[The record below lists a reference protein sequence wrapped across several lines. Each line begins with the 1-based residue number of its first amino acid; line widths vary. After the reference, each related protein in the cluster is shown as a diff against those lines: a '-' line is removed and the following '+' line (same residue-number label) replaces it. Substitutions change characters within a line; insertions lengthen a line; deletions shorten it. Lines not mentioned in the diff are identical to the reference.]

1 MKYATK
7 KNRKTNTHFSP
18 PSPKSPVCS
27 GGKPITASNS
37 SASQPSS
44 SDGETKSISKSG
56 KSCSEVAA
64 STSKRFARG
73 ISTAADLGTL
83 GLTPTLDAARF
94 RTEVF
99 FINFGAPVTP
109 RPTRWIPGITRAP
122 VTPRQTRWIPGITQ
136 APVTSRTTHKIPGST
151 WAPVTPRPTR
161 WIPGFTRAPV
171 TPRPTRWI
179 PGITKAPVTP
189 RPTRWIPGITQAPV
203 TPRPTRWIP
212 GITQAPVTPR
222 PTRWIPGITRAPVMP
237 RPTRWIPGITQAPVT
252 PRPTHK
258 IPGFTQAP
266 VTPRPTQKEPT
277 IVVETPTPKP
287 NAVKVHCGESS
298 VQFEVD
304 MDLLGIGHLIQPSD
318 INLGGCGPVGQHGS
332 EVLLFETE
340 LHGCGS
346 VLAMMEDA
354 LVYTFALNYQPNSF
368 VATPII
374 RTSSAVVGL
383 QCHYM
388 RLHNVSSNA
397 LKPTWIPYHSTL
409 SAEELLVFSMRL
421 MADHWQLERGSNVF
435 FLGDLINIEVS
446 VVQANHMPLR
456 VFVDTCVATL
466 DPDMNAV
473 PRYAFIENDGCLMD
487 SKLTNSRSQLLSRV
501 QDDKL
506 QFQLDAFRW
515 ISASGNDQACSCC
528 DTSCVVRKGRSVDS
542 GAQYA
547 GTAVLGPIV
556 VQEAAKD
563 VPESHSRV
571 KADDRAEGP
580 SEAMIIAG
588 VMAAVGF
595 VCMIVLGTLL
605 VQRRYKPLV

>member
-1 MKYATK
+1 M
-7 KNRKTNTHFSP
+7 
-18 PSPKSPVCS
+18 
-27 GGKPITASNS
+27 GGVRLLIEFLVFVLF
-37 SASQPSS
+37 
-44 SDGETKSISKSG
+44 G
-56 KSCSEVAA
+56 C
-64 STSKRFARG
+64 
-73 ISTAADLGTL
+73 LC
-83 GLTPTLDAARF
+83 DAQW
-94 RTEVF
+94 
-99 FINFGAPVTP
+99 GS
-109 RPTRWIPGITRAP
+109 
-122 VTPRQTRWIPGITQ
+122 Q
-136 APVTSRTTHKIPGST
+136 APM
-151 WAPVTPRPTR
+151 TPRPTR
-161 WIPGFTRAPV
+161 WIPGF
-171 TPRPTRWI
+171 
-179 PGITKAPVTP
+179 
-189 RPTRWIPGITQAPV
+189 
-203 TPRPTRWIP
+203 
-212 GITQAPVTPR
+212 TQAPVTPR
-222 PTRWIPGITRAPVMP
+222 PTRWIPGITRAPVTP

-266 VTPRPTQKEPT
+266 VTPRPTHKIPGFTQAPVTPRPTHKIPGFTQAPITPRPTQKEPT

-318 INLGGCGPVGQHGS
+318 ITLGGCGPVGQHGS

-346 VLAMMEDA
+346 VLAMMDDA
-354 LVYTFALNYQPNSF
+354 LVYTFALNYQPNSIG
-368 VATPII
+368 ATPII

-487 SKLTNSRSQLLSRV
+487 SKLTNSRSQFLSRV

-506 QFQLDAFRW
+506 QFQLDAFRFAQEARSAIYIFCHLKATAALAHSEGKACSFPPGKERW

-556 VQEAAKD
+556 VQEATKD

-605 VQRRYKPLV
+605 VQRRYKPLVL